1 MLIMKQVTS
10 PTLDGS
16 GQFTQEFG
24 EIANI
29 KSADVALTNP
39 FISAYLVGVSWS
51 YSGNLLTVTVEKQNM
66 GGVGAWVVAVSGN
79 LTNKTVTMLVDG
91 E

>member
-1 MLIMKQVTS
+1 MLLMKAVTS

-24 EIANI
+24 EFDKI
-29 KSADVALTNP
+29 KSAQVVFTNP
-39 FISAYLVGVSWS
+39 FISAYLLGCSWS
-51 YSGNLLTVTVEKQNM
+51 ISGNILTVTVEK
-66 GGVGAWVVAVSGN
+66 VHLVTTWAWVVAITGDVASQ
-79 LTNKTVTMLVDG
+79 VFTMLVDG

>member
-24 EIANI
+24 EIDKI
-29 KSADVALTNP
+29 KSAIVAFMNP
-39 FISAYLVGVSWS
+39 FISSYLFGCSCS
-51 YSGNLLTVTVEKQNM
+51 YTGNLLTVTVEKQNM
-66 GGVGAWVVAVSGN
+66 GGVGAWVVAITAN
-79 LTNKTVTMLVDG
+79 LANKAVAMLVEG